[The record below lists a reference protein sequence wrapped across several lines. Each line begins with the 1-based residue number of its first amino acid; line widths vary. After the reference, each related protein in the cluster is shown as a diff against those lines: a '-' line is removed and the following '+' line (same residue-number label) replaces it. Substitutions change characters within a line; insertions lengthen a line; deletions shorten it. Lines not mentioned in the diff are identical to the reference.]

1 MHYLSVLDGI
11 SSFEESKSVL
21 ENLGLI
27 VKEYNDLYLVKYDKT
42 KSVMENEDVMKC
54 RGIILEK
61 DTNKLVCVSPQKS
74 ININKNSEGVVIEEF
89 YDGTMINMFR
99 HNDVNY
105 VSTRSCLGAHN
116 KYRSIK
122 TFNTMF
128 SECIDFEIFDK
139 LDGDYCYSFLLQ
151 HPDNRIVK
159 HYEKPSCILTMT
171 TKINEDNTL
180 KILNIEETQELLD
193 RCNVDLQ
200 LPKVF
205 NIESM
210 DNLYKELDSL
220 SDTDQGYVLKYYEN
234 GKDNRSKIRNMK
246 YNEIRQ
252 LRGNDTNKMFMYF
265 ELRKQQNVVEYL
277 EYFPEDKELFD
288 KFRHELY
295 AFTTRL
301 FNYYQDLKVRKN
313 IRFLEIDYEFR
324 PLINELHAMYTTTNR
339 QITKNVVINYLHNL
353 NSARILFVL
362 NYSKKNKTENSKNQN
377 SKQEHMVS
385 TTEFPLLKA

>member
-1 MHYLSVLDGI
+1 
-11 SSFEESKSVL
+11 
-21 ENLGLI
+21 
-27 VKEYNDLYLVKYDKT
+27 
-42 KSVMENEDVMKC
+42 
-54 RGIILEK
+54 
-61 DTNKLVCVSPQKS
+61 
-74 ININKNSEGVVIEEF
+74 
-89 YDGTMINMFR
+89 
-99 HNDVNY
+99 
-105 VSTRSCLGAHN
+105 
-116 KYRSIK
+116 
-122 TFNTMF
+122 MF

-193 RCNVDLQ
+193 RLSDLQ

-295 AFTTRL
+295 AFTT
-301 FNYYQDLKVRKN
+301 
-313 IRFLEIDYEFR
+313 
-324 PLINELHAMYTTTNR
+324 
-339 QITKNVVINYLHNL
+339 
-353 NSARILFVL
+353 
-362 NYSKKNKTENSKNQN
+362 
-377 SKQEHMVS
+377 
-385 TTEFPLLKA
+385 